1 MEDYR
6 FKEMVLRS
14 LRSKMIKGIFPFE
27 YSERTPE
34 TLRGILRN
42 YELGKKLTFEQAE
55 RNVSNGTIEVIS
67 GKMDF
72 RGLLYGTGVGVLLTK
87 DGYFITAN
95 HCLNDLPIRGIRYHN
110 GMTFPIQK
118 VCARSV
124 SEDIAICKA
133 DIPGS
138 SEPINYRFRDT
149 ERISNESVSIYCRKF
164 GEVVRRYGLIRQT
177 TIYGEVKIEEG
188 FRLNMDNYMEIMMDA
203 VQGDS
208 GSPIIDERFS
218 LLGLVNA
225 GTHHPGITAAVKWN
239 RAMQLVDFLRRSV

>member
-1 MEDYR
+1 MKDLKMSYIKNIPAIMSILEKQFNYTER
-6 FKEMVLRS
+6 TTLNRMRKEKADPYKILISCLLS
-14 LRSKMIKGIFPFE
+14 LRS
-27 YSERTPE
+27 RDE
-34 TLRGILRN
+34 T
-42 YELGKKLTFEQAE
+42 
-55 RNVSNGTIEVIS
+55 
-67 GKMDF
+67 
-72 RGLLYGTGVGVLLTK
+72 
-87 DGYFITAN
+87 
-95 HCLNDLPIRGIRYHN
+95 
-110 GMTFPIQK
+110 
-118 VCARSV
+118 
-124 SEDIAICKA
+124 
-133 DIPGS
+133 
-138 SEPINYRFRDT
+138 T